1 MTKSRGRPK
10 GSSNKAK
17 TEKSLE
23 TNDQKKV
30 KIEKQSSEFMI
41 DLTQPKTAFKKP
53 AELSQQ
59 SKSQDFITID
69 WNYQNFYCYKLVLL
83 NLWINLSFSGC
94 KKWTVYKGGKRNLI
108 SN

>member
-1 MTKSRGRPK
+1 MTKCRGRPK

-69 WNYQNFYCYKLVLL
+69 
-83 NLWINLSFSGC
+83 
-94 KKWTVYKGGKRNLI
+94 
-108 SN
+108 